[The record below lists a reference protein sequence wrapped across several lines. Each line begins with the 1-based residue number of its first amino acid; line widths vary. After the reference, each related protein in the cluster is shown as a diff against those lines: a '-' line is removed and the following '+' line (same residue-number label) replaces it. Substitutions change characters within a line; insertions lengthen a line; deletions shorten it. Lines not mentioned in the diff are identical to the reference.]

1 MTLRAGAKHIL
12 APPSKLPRFRRLLL
26 FCLLPL
32 ALLAAVRG
40 SAATFTATLDRDT
53 ISLGDTA
60 TLSLVFEGG
69 KPDSQP
75 TLPAIPNL
83 RVFFLGQSSQYS
95 MVNGRATSTVS
106 YNYQITPAQVGNIT
120 IPAFSISVGGQ
131 RLSSQAITL
140 KVLKPDAPPPT
151 SDAAANQLAFLKLA
165 VPEKEMVVGETVTA
179 ELQLWV
185 RDGVQNISDFQIT
198 GQPADGL
205 TLGKF
210 VQGGNRRSQV
220 GSIGFT
226 IVPFV
231 TTLTSQQAGNL
242 KLGPVTCTV
251 VALIPSNRRS
261 RDPFESMF
269 GINQGEQ
276 RRLSLA
282 SEEVILHATP
292 LPATNAPA
300 SFTGAVGDFTMTAS
314 AGPTNVAVGDPIT
327 VKIQISGRGPIE
339 SLTLPAAQWREFKT
353 YPPTTK
359 VETADPFGMQGSK
372 SFEQVVVPLNAEV
385 RELPPIEF
393 SYYDAGNK
401 KFRTLRQPATPLTVR
416 PTGSIPQP
424 VIGSNLLARA
434 EEPQIRQDIVPIKQR
449 PGAFERPQPPLAR
462 QTGFLVLQA
471 VPVLLLAVSWGWR
484 RRADSLAANP
494 RLRRQREV
502 ARFIDSGLAGL
513 RRHAAA
519 KDSDS
524 FFATVFRLLQEQI
537 GERLD
542 APSSSITEAVVEE
555 RLRPRGVPDPIL
567 EALQELFE
575 ACNSARYA
583 PVRDEQELANLVP
596 KVEQALRDL
605 RSLKS

>member
-1 MTLRAGAKHIL
+1 MTLQAGAKQTL
-12 APPSKLPRFRRLLL
+12 APPWKLPRFRRALL

-32 ALLAAVRG
+32 ALLAACHG
-40 SAATFTATLDRDT
+40 SAASFTVTLDRDT

-69 KPDSQP
+69 NPDSQP
-75 TLPAIPNL
+75 TLPAISNL
-83 RVFFLGQSSQYS
+83 RVVPVGQSSQYR
-95 MVNGRATSTVS
+95 MVNGRGTSTVS
-106 YNYQITPAQVGNIT
+106 FNYQVTPAQVGSIT

-131 RLSSQAITL
+131 RLSSQALTL

-151 SDAAANQLAFLKLA
+151 SDAAASQLAFLKLS
-165 VPEKEMVVGETVTA
+165 VPGREMVVGEAITA

-198 GQPADGL
+198 SQPADGVA
-205 TLGKF
+205 LGKF

-220 GSIGFT
+220 GGVGFT

-242 KLGPVTCTV
+242 KLGPVTCIVV
-251 VALIPSNRRS
+251 VAIPSNRRP
-261 RDPFESMF
+261 RDPFESVF
-269 GINQGEQ
+269 GVNQEQ

-314 AGPTNVAVGDPIT
+314 VGPTNVAVGDPIT

-339 SLTLPAAQWREFKT
+339 SLTLPAAEWREFKT

-393 SYYDAGNK
+393 SFYDAEK
-401 KFRTLRQPATPLTVR
+401 KTFRTLRQPATPLTVR

-424 VIGSNLLARA
+424 FIGSNLLARA
-434 EEPQIRQDIVPIKQR
+434 EEPQIRQDIAPIKQR
-449 PGAFERPQPPLAR
+449 PGTLEQLQPPMAGR
-462 QTGFLVLQA
+462 TGFLLFQLL
-471 VPVLLLAVSWGWR
+471 PVLALAVSWGWR
-484 RRADSLAANP
+484 HHADSLAANP
-494 RLRRQREV
+494 RLRRQRQV
-502 ARFIDSGLAGL
+502 ARFTDAGLADL

-519 KDSDS
+519 RDSDT
-524 FFATVFRLLQEQI
+524 FFATIFRLLQEQI

-542 APSSSITEAVVEE
+542 APASSITEAVVAE
-555 RLRPRGVPDPIL
+555 RLRPRGVPDAML
-567 EALQELFE
+567 EALEELFE

-583 PVRDEQELANLVP
+583 PVRDEQELAGFIP
-596 KVEQALRDL
+596 KVEQALHDL

>member
-1 MTLRAGAKHIL
+1 MTLRAGAKQIL
-12 APPSKLPRFRRLLL
+12 APPSKLPCFRRLLL

-32 ALLAAVRG
+32 VLLAAVRG
-40 SAATFTATLDRDT
+40 FAASFTATLDRDT

-60 TLSLVFEGG
+60 TLSLVLGG
-69 KPDSQP
+69 GNPDSQP

-83 RVFFLGQSSQYS
+83 RVFPIGRSSQFK
-95 MVNGRATSTVS
+95 MINGRITSVVAFD
-106 YNYQITPAQVGNIT
+106 YQLTPAQVGNIT
-120 IPAFSISVGGQ
+120 IPPISISVGGQ
-131 RLSSQAITL
+131 RLSSQALTL
-140 KVLKPDAPPPT
+140 KVLKPDAPPT
-151 SDAAANQLAFLKLA
+151 SDAAATQLAFLKLA

-179 ELQLWV
+179 EIQLWI
-185 RDGVQNISDFQIT
+185 RDGVSRYADFQII

-205 TLGKF
+205 TLGKL
-210 VQGGNRRSQV
+210 VKGDNRKGQV
-220 GSIGFT
+220 GNVGFT

-242 KLGPVTCTV
+242 KLGPVTCDVT
-251 VALIPSNRRS
+251 LIIFRNAMEE
-261 RDPFESMF
+261 FM
-269 GINQGEQ
+269 GQGQQ

-282 SEEVILHATP
+282 SDEVILHASP
-292 LPATNAPA
+292 LPTTNAPA
-300 SFTGAVGDFTMTAS
+300 SFTGIVGDFTLTAS
-314 AGPTNVAVGDPIT
+314 VGPTNVAVGDPIT

-359 VETADPFGMQGSK
+359 VETADPFGMQGFK
-372 SFEQVVVPLNAEV
+372 SFEQVAVPLNAEV

-393 SYYDAGNK
+393 SFYDAEK
-401 KFRTLRQPATPLTVR
+401 KTFRTLRQPATPLTVR

-424 VIGSNLLARA
+424 LIGSNLLARA

-449 PGAFERPQPPLAR
+449 PGALERPQPPLAR
-462 QTGFLVLQA
+462 QTGFLALQA
-471 VPVLLLAVSWGWR
+471 LPVLLLAVSWGWR

-502 ARFIDSGLAGL
+502 ARFTDAGLAEL
-513 RRHAAA
+513 RRHATA
-519 KDSDS
+519 KDSDG

-542 APSSSITEAVVEE
+542 VPSSSITEAVVAE
-555 RLRPRGVPDPIL
+555 RLRPRGVPDPML
-567 EALQELFE
+567 EALGELFE

-605 RSLKS
+605 RSLKA